1 MRLMTKLV
9 VVAALAVSSLAFA
22 QEESESAQPEGGGNR
37 WKRPGALLDRS
48 DYGSRPM
55 MLSLHGIL
63 PYGHF
68 GVGYF
73 PLGAGASFY
82 IPLVKNGFIPP
93 VNDEF
98 GLDLGIDAVAYLG
111 YVNPLGLYLPIGV
124 QWKFHLLEQ
133 LEAYLKVGIMPRLWF
148 GYVTP
153 FIFDFFSTVGVNW
166 MFSKSFGLKLEGGW
180 PGIRFGVVLAF

>member
-1 MRLMTKLV
+1 MKHLSKMV
-9 VVAALAVSSLAFA
+9 VVVALAVSSLAFA
-22 QEESESAQPEGGGNR
+22 QEESAAEPEGGGNR
-37 WKRPGALLDRS
+37 WKRSGALLDRS

-55 MLSLHGIL
+55 MLSIHGLL

-68 GVGYF
+68 GLGGF
-73 PLGAGASFY
+73 PIGGGASFY

-111 YVNPLGLYLPIGV
+111 YVNPFALYLPIGV

-133 LEAYLKVGIMPRLWF
+133 LEVYAKLGFMARLWF
-148 GYVTP
+148 GNASFFWP
-153 FIFDFFSTVGVNW
+153 DFFTAVGANW
-166 MFSKSFGLKLEGGW
+166 MLSKSFGLKLEVGY